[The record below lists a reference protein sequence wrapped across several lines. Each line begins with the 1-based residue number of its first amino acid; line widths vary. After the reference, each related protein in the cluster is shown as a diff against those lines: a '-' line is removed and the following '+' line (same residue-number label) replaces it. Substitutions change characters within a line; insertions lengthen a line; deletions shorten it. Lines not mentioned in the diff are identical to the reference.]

1 MLIGAIDGGG
11 TKVLAAVMT
20 AAGTIVARRQAAVPT
35 ADIPAYFQRCAELLA
50 TCAQEAGVAV
60 HALDGVGMNIPGMVT
75 PDGHVLGSPSAG
87 WGAFHARPLL
97 ADALALRGARL
108 FFENDINAC
117 ALAEQRFGGAGDDFV
132 WLTVSTG
139 NGGAVVANGRLVR
152 GSGGCAGEFGHLKV
166 EREAPYPC
174 GCGGVGCLEA
184 HASGVAIARR
194 AVEAGL
200 PAGTDA
206 KRCEELARRGNPAAL
221 AVYAQTGVYLGRALA
236 IAANLLNPAH
246 AFIGGGAS
254 KALDL
259 MLPELLRAM
268 ENDSLPQSR
277 TLSVKRTRLGYE
289 AALLGAAA
297 VCLDG
302 LHNADSCGERLTS
315 RASIEPAAQAPT
327 Y

>member
-20 AAGTIVARRQAAVPT
+20 AAGTLVARRQAAVPT
-35 ADIPAYFQRCAELLA
+35 ADIPAYFRRCAELLA

-97 ADALALRGARL
+97 ADALALPGERL

-117 ALAEQRFGGAGDDFV
+117 ALAEQRFGGAGDNFI
-132 WLTVSTG
+132 WITISTG
-139 NGGAVVANGRLVR
+139 NGGAVVANGSLVR

-166 EREAPYPC
+166 ERDAPYPC
-174 GCGGVGCLEA
+174 GCGGLGCLEA

-200 PAGTDA
+200 PVGTDA
-206 KRCEELARRGNPAAL
+206 KRCEELARQGNAAAL
-221 AVYAQTGVYLGRALA
+221 AVYEQTGVYLGRALA

-259 MLPELLRAM
+259 MLPSLQQTLAQEA
-268 ENDSLPQSR
+268 LPQCGHLAV
-277 TLSVKRTRLGYE
+277 TRTRLGYE
-289 AALLGAAA
+289 AAVMGAAA
-297 VCLDG
+297 VCLTG
-302 LHNADSCGERLTS
+302 LTRPRT
-315 RASIEPAAQAPT
+315 RR
-327 Y
+327 

>member
-20 AAGTIVARRQAAVPT
+20 AAGAIVARRQAAVPT
-35 ADIPAYFQRCAELLA
+35 ADIPAYFQRCAEMLQA
-50 TCAQEAGVAV
+50 CAQEAGVAV
-60 HALDGVGMNIPGMVT
+60 QALSGVGMNIPGMVT

-97 ADALALRGARL
+97 ADALALPGERL

-132 WLTVSTG
+132 WLTISTG
-139 NGGAVVANGRLVR
+139 NGGAVVTNGKLVR
-152 GSGGCAGEFGHLKV
+152 GGGGCAGEFGHLKV
-166 EREAPYPC
+166 ERDAPYPC
-174 GCGGVGCLEA
+174 GCGGCGCLEA

-206 KRCEELARRGNPAAL
+206 KRCEELARRGNSVAL

-236 IAANLLNPAH
+236 IAANLMNPTH

-259 MLPELLRAM
+259 MLPSLQRTLALEA
-268 ENDSLPQSR
+268 LPQCGQLAVTQTS
-277 TLSVKRTRLGYE
+277 LGYE
-289 AALLGAAA
+289 AAVMGAAA
-297 VCLDG
+297 VCLTG
-302 LHNADSCGERLTS
+302 LTRPRTRH
-315 RASIEPAAQAPT
+315 
-327 Y
+327 